1 MGVLIGIVLVPLIII
16 VVIAIWAVSGYNNF
30 VRLRNTADE
39 AYSTM
44 DVYLKKRFDLIPN
57 LVETVKGYA
66 EHEKETLDMVTQ
78 ARTKIMN
85 SQSADEKLEG
95 ESQLTGTLKTL
106 FAVSESYPELKANT
120 NFQELQKQLESTEQ
134 DIANA
139 RKYYNGV
146 IREYNTK
153 TEQFPSSIIAS
164 LFHFGKRPMFS
175 VDSEMERENV
185 QVQF

>member
-85 SQSADEKLEG
+85 SLSADEK
-95 ESQLTGTLKTL
+95 
-106 FAVSESYPELKANT
+106 
-120 NFQELQKQLESTEQ
+120 
-134 DIANA
+134 
-139 RKYYNGV
+139 
-146 IREYNTK
+146 
-153 TEQFPSSIIAS
+153 
-164 LFHFGKRPMFS
+164 M
-175 VDSEMERENV
+175 
-185 QVQF
+185 